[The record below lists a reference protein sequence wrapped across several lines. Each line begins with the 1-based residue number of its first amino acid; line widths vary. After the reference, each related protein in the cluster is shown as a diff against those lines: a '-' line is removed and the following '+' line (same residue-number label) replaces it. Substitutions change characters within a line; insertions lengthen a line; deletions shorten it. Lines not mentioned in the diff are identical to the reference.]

1 MMPAFSSGD
10 IRRQPSTCRRSTSS
24 DVSCATVLT
33 SSLMKTTIPSPEHL
47 FGRLARAWQ
56 GGFDPCRSGGHEERL
71 CSAKGCGCAGVRLC
85 GGAEMR
91 SGVVAIPAPSAPPHR
106 PHPRTP
112 APSPFTAKL
121 SVRGWMEN
129 GCMKSLSAA
138 LILLGCT
145 ALFAQDVRPVFDAAS
160 IRAVERPVGAFL
172 PGSRPTCP
180 LNGCGGPG
188 TGSPE
193 RITFTFISLKNL
205 VRAAYDVWSPHHIE
219 APSWMDTVTF
229 DVVANVPPGATRA
242 QANLMLQNLLAD
254 RFQLK
259 VHRSTRDLP
268 VYALVVARNGP
279 KLKVSVDDPNA
290 PRPRGTMWS
299 GGRKRYEFTRRTMAD
314 FAETLGSDVD
324 RPVIDMTG
332 LEGAY
337 DIRLEFAET
346 RPTLPAALGPVAPDP
361 QAPEL
366 FTALTEQLGL
376 RLESRRGPVEV
387 LVVDSALRQ
396 PTEN

>member
-1 MMPAFSSGD
+1 M
-10 IRRQPSTCRRSTSS
+10 RS
-24 DVSCATVLT
+24 L
-33 SSLMKTTIPSPEHL
+33 
-47 FGRLARAWQ
+47 
-56 GGFDPCRSGGHEERL
+56 SGG
-71 CSAKGCGCAGVRLC
+71 
-85 GGAEMR
+85 
-91 SGVVAIPAPSAPPHR
+91 
-106 PHPRTP
+106 
-112 APSPFTAKL
+112 
-121 SVRGWMEN
+121 
-129 GCMKSLSAA
+129 

-145 ALFAQDVRPVFDAAS
+145 ALFAQDVRPTFEAAS
-160 IRAVERPVGAFL
+160 IRAVAPPEGFFT
-172 PGSRPTCP
+172 PGSRPVCP
-180 LNGCGGPG
+180 ANGCGGPG

-193 RITFTFISLKNL
+193 RITFTFTSLRNL
-205 VRAAYDVWSPHHIE
+205 IRTAYDVRSSHHME
-219 APSWMDTVTF
+219 APAWMDTVTF
-229 DVVANVPPGATRA
+229 DVVGNIPPGATRA
-242 QANLMLQNLLAD
+242 QMNLMLQNLLAD

-259 VHRSTRDLP
+259 VHRSTRELP
-268 VYALVVARNGP
+268 VYALVVARGGP
-279 KLKVSVDDPNA
+279 KLKVAVEDPNA

-299 GGRKRYEFTRRTMAD
+299 GGRKKYEFNRRTMAE

-346 RPTLPAALGPVAPDP
+346 RSTLPAALGPVAPDP
-361 QAPEL
+361 QASEL